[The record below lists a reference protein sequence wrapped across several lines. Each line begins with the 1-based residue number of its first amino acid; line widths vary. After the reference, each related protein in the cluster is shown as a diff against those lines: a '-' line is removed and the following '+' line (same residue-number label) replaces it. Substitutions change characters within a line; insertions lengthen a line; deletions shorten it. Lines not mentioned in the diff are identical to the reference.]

1 MSLKCPKCQSGLIKK
16 NGTIHNG
23 KQKYEC
29 LSFHTQFVENPE
41 NKMVSDETKERVRRA
56 LLERVSLEGLCRIF
70 DVSMPWLLQF
80 MEKIYKELP
89 EDLNITVSSQN
100 KEVVVIATQIDEMW
114 SYVGNKQ
121 NQQWLWMV
129 IDVKSRQILSF
140 HVGDRSKNSGE
151 ILMKKLPE
159 ELKKSHFLHRLFL
172 SLLRSY
178 SKKNNIDQLEK
189 DQGKQITLKDL
200 TALSGK
206 DVQD

>member
-1 MSLKCPKCQSGLIKK
+1 MSLKCPKCQSGVIKK

-29 LSFHTQFVENPE
+29 LSCHRQFVENPE
-41 NKMVSDETKERVRRA
+41 NKMVSDETKEGVRRA

-80 MEKIYKELP
+80 MEKTYKELP
-89 EDLNITVSSQN
+89 EDLKVTVASHN
-100 KEVVVIATQIDEMW
+100 EEVMVISTQVDEMW

-129 IDVKSRQILSF
+129 IDVKSRQILAF
-140 HVGDRSKNSGE
+140 HVGDRSKISGE
-151 ILMKKLPE
+151 MLMKKLPD
-159 ELKKSHFLHRLFL
+159 ELKKKPFFTQIITQFTTKSFQ
-172 SLLRSY
+172 
-178 SKKNNIDQLEK
+178 KNNIDQLER

>member
-1 MSLKCPKCQSGLIKK
+1 MPLKCPKCQSNVIKK

-29 LSFHTQFVENPE
+29 LSCHRQFVENPE
-41 NKMVSDETKERVRRA
+41 NKVVSDDTKERIRRA

-80 MEKIYKELP
+80 MEKIYEELP
-89 EDLNITVSSQN
+89 DDLNAIVHSDNAELTVIT
-100 KEVVVIATQIDEMW
+100 TQIDEMW

-129 IDVKSRQILSF
+129 IDVKSRQILAF
-140 HVGDRSKNSGE
+140 HIGDRSKSSGE
-151 ILMKKLPE
+151 MLMKKLPE
-159 ELKKSHFLHRLFL
+159 ELKKKPFFTQTISQFT
-172 SLLRSY
+172 
-178 SKKNNIDQLEK
+178 SKSFQKNNIDQLEK

-200 TALSGK
+200 TARLGK
-206 DVQD
+206 DAQD

>member
-1 MSLKCPKCQSGLIKK
+1 MPLKCPKCQSGVIKK

-29 LSFHTQFVENPE
+29 LSCHRQFVENPE
-41 NKMVSDETKERVRRA
+41 NKVVSDDTKERIRRA

-80 MEKIYKELP
+80 MEKIYEGLP
-89 EDLNITVSSQN
+89 DDLNATVHSHNEKLTVIT
-100 KEVVVIATQIDEMW
+100 TQIDEMW

-129 IDVKSRQILSF
+129 IDVKSRQILAF
-140 HVGDRSKNSGE
+140 HIGDRSKSSGE
-151 ILMKKLPE
+151 MLMKKLPE
-159 ELKKSHFLHRLFL
+159 ELKKKPFFTQTISQFT
-172 SLLRSY
+172 
-178 SKKNNIDQLEK
+178 SKSFQKNNIDQLRK

-200 TALSGK
+200 TARLGN
-206 DVQD
+206 DAQD